1 MSGIKI
7 DIERSGFPV
16 KIGEIELWFDTSI
29 ENLKTFFN
37 IEEKLKERL
46 KKAEEKA
53 KNMEIP
59 NEVKPEDVNTI
70 GEEVID
76 AVFDYNKEFVK
87 AQYDIIFGD
96 GTFDKIYKKYPD
108 IAQLERIINVLGVE
122 IAKKIEEEEKERSKL
137 VEKRKNEYL
146 NKKAQKKK

>member
-1 MSGIKI
+1 MSEIKI

-16 KIGEIELWFDTSI
+16 RIGEIELWFDMSI
-29 ENLKTFFN
+29 ENMVNFFD

-46 KKAEEKA
+46 KKAEEKM
-53 KNMEIP
+53 KGVELP
-59 NEVKPEDVNTI
+59 GEVDPDDI
-70 GEEVID
+70 GKLDRHIID
-76 AVFDYNKEFVK
+76 SVFDYNKEFVK

>member
-1 MSGIKI
+1 MSEIKI

-16 KIGEIELWFDTSI
+16 RIGEIELWFDMSI
-29 ENLKTFFN
+29 ENMVNFFD

-46 KKAEEKA
+46 KKAEEKM
-53 KNMEIP
+53 KGVELP
-59 NEVKPEDVNTI
+59 GEVEPDDI
-70 GEEVID
+70 GKLDRHIID
-76 AVFDYNKEFVK
+76 SVFDYNKEFVK